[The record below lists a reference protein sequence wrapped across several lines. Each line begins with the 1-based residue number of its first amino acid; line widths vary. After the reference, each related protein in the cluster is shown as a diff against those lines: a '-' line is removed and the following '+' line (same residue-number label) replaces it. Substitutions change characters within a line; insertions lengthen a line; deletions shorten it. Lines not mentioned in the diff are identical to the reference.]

1 MDSKFLE
8 QIRAWHLSERQSNI
22 RRTFELGD
30 MIITAMIN
38 TKLCCNDIIRR
49 IMADLGE
56 LAMSQATYCRAERM
70 ARVFT
75 QNQREVL
82 IEKLVSLDKA
92 EILAGGFYDGR
103 KRIKMIADIKSGKV
117 KSPWGSIQGLYKATG
132 KPKKGIN
139 PKRDIVDT
147 DSGNNPDNIV
157 VRIKQKDGEIDEE
170 SILNT
175 LKNIVSRIGIDRFGR
190 LAEQAKREVGRNPP
204 SPNNAV
210 RVK

>member
-1 MDSKFLE
+1 MDNKFLE

-30 MIITAMIN
+30 LIITAVIN
-38 TKLCCNDIIRR
+38 TKLSENEVIRR

-56 LAMSQATYCRAERM
+56 LAMGLTTYNRAARM
-70 ARVFT
+70 ARVFS
-75 QNQREVL
+75 QNQRAVL

-103 KRIKMIADIKSGKV
+103 KRIKVISEIKSGKI
-117 KSPWGSIQGLYKATG
+117 KSPWGAIQGKYEVLG

-139 PKRDIVDT
+139 PVRDIVDT
-147 DSGNNPDNIV
+147 DSVNNPDNIV
-157 VRIKQKDGEIDEE
+157 VRIKRDGEIDEE